1 MASTKT
7 HRNFSDVTAVRW
19 ILGSLFV
26 TNLYFQ
32 INVADPFNSPKMW
45 VLLLFSAWLFGY
57 VVAHK
62 SILTSSPDLKI
73 STYIIFGFLIASS
86 ISTITTD
93 FKYIAIFGDTQRK
106 NGFIS
111 YLSLCT
117 IFLATMMFIRLYNVM
132 KLFVITYLIA
142 GITIIYGSMQ
152 TTGNDFVDWVNPH
165 NSLIGTQGNPN
176 FASAVMA
183 IMGVITLSSI
193 FISNFSR
200 YQRIIAVLICI
211 ALLFLIY
218 RSNARQGLLSFALG
232 TGIFLIIWIFLRNR
246 KLGFISLFFGFTVF
260 LFSVMGM
267 LQAGPLQNLLYKPS
281 VSVRGF
287 YWRAG
292 IEMLQNNLL
301 TGIGMDRYGANFM
314 QYREVGYPL
323 SYGFE
328 ITSSNAHNTFIQFFA
343 TGGILL
349 GLSYLILTIWIFS
362 RAIKGLRKLAGN
374 DKLILA
380 GVFSS
385 WIAFQ
390 AQSFVSIDNIGVS
403 IWGWILG
410 GAIIGIS
417 SFDHQQAVE
426 KRNLL
431 KNKPTDVNLIRVS
444 SSGILT
450 ILAVVLIAV
459 LFRAENNTYKS
470 AVTFN
475 KLDQAAISAF
485 RESQI
490 KVINSPLIDLQ
501 YSLRAAQN
509 LIQYG
514 LTEDGLTAL
523 ENIHKKDPRNLD
535 TINFLALT
543 FENYNQIDKAIVYR
557 EKMAD
562 LNPWNAP
569 NYLAL
574 GIDYKKLGNSL
585 KSQEMLSKILSFSTG
600 VNGGPIAEQAKKEL
614 SQ

>member
-1 MASTKT
+1 
-7 HRNFSDVTAVRW
+7 
-19 ILGSLFV
+19 
-26 TNLYFQ
+26 
-32 INVADPFNSPKMW
+32 
-45 VLLLFSAWLFGY
+45 
-57 VVAHK
+57 
-62 SILTSSPDLKI
+62 
-73 STYIIFGFLIASS
+73 
-86 ISTITTD
+86 
-93 FKYIAIFGDTQRK
+93 
-106 NGFIS
+106 
-111 YLSLCT
+111 
-117 IFLATMMFIRLYNVM
+117 
-132 KLFVITYLIA
+132 
-142 GITIIYGSMQ
+142 
-152 TTGNDFVDWVNPH
+152 
-165 NSLIGTQGNPN
+165 
-176 FASAVMA
+176 
-183 IMGVITLSSI
+183 MGVITLSSI

-246 KLGFISLFFGFTVF
+246 KLGFISLCFGFTVF

-301 TGIGMDRYGANFM
+301 TGVGMDRYGANFM

-343 TGGILL
+343 TGGLLL
-349 GLSYLILTIWIFS
+349 GLSYLTLTIWIFS
-362 RAIKGLRKLAGN
+362 RAIKGLRKLVGN

-417 SFDHQQAVE
+417 SFDYQQAVE

-450 ILAVVLIAV
+450 ILAVVLVAV

-475 KLDQAAISAF
+475 RQDQAAISAF

-509 LIQYG
+509 LIQNG
-514 LTEDGLTAL
+514 LTEDGISAL

-535 TINFLALT
+535 AINFLALT
-543 FENYNQIDKAIVYR
+543 FENYNQIDKAIIYR
-557 EKMAD
+557 EKIAA

-574 GIDYKKLGNSL
+574 GIDYKKTGNSL
-585 KSQEMLSKILSFSTG
+585 KSQEMLNKILSFSTG

>member
-7 HRNFSDVTAVRW
+7 SGNFFDVMAARW
-19 ILGSLFV
+19 ILGSLLV

-32 INVADPFNSPKMW
+32 LNVADPFNSPKMW

-62 SILTSSPDLKI
+62 SILISSRDLKI
-73 STYIIFGFLIASS
+73 STYIIFGFLIACS
-86 ISTITTD
+86 IATLTTD
-93 FKYIAIFGDTQRK
+93 LKYIAIFGDTQRR

-111 YLSLCT
+111 YLSLCI
-117 IFLATMMFIRLYNVM
+117 IFLATIMFIRLYNIM
-132 KLFVITYLIA
+132 KLFFITYLIA
-142 GITIIYGSMQ
+142 IITIVYGLMQ
-152 TTGNDFVDWVNPH
+152 TTGHDFVDWVNPH

-193 FISNFSR
+193 FISNFSH
-200 YQRIIAVLICI
+200 YQRFIAILICT

-218 RSNARQGLLSFALG
+218 RSNARQGLLSIALG
-232 TGIFLIIWIFLRNR
+232 AGIFLIIWIFGINR
-246 KLGFISLFFGFTVF
+246 KLGIISLFFGFTLF

-267 LQAGPLQNLLYKPS
+267 LQVGPLQHLLYKPS

-292 IEMLQNNLL
+292 IEMLKNNLL
-301 TGIGMDRYGANFM
+301 TGVGMDRYGAYFM

-349 GLSYLILTIWIFS
+349 GLSYLILTIWIFT

-385 WIAFQ
+385 WIAFH
-390 AQSFVSIDNIGVS
+390 AQSFISIDNLGIS

-417 SFDHQQAVE
+417 SLDPQQAVE

-431 KNKPTDVNLIRVS
+431 KNRPTDINLIRVS
-444 SSGILT
+444 SSGIST
-450 ILAVVLIAV
+450 ILAILLIAV
-459 LFRAENNTYKS
+459 LFRAENNTYNS

-475 KLDQAAISAF
+475 KQDQAAISAF
-485 RESQI
+485 RESQL
-490 KVINSPLIDLQ
+490 KVINSPLIDLT

-514 LTEDGLTAL
+514 LTEDGLTVL
-523 ENIHKKDPRNLD
+523 ESIYKKDPRNLD
-535 TINFLALT
+535 AINFLALT
-543 FENYNQIDKAIVYR
+543 FENYNQIDKAIIYR
-557 EKMAD
+557 EKMTA

-574 GIDYKKLGNSL
+574 GIDYKKTGNSL
-585 KSQEMLSKILSFSTG
+585 KSQEMLNKILSFSTG
-600 VNGGPIAEQAKKEL
+600 VNGDPIAEQAKKEL